1 MSAISGLPW
10 KEAPIEEWVALL
22 QGLAS
27 RDMTTA
33 RRAAL
38 LRLVWQESFLTR
50 EGLMARVEGLLGR
63 GCFGKD
69 SRATFFRDMRAVR
82 RFLTQ
87 EGHRLLYS
95 RRPGAKGY
103 YVEGRP
109 PLDERLQRLI
119 AGAVAEVDPRQIAI
133 YQRLSPAQ
141 RFRQGCSLIEGAE
154 RITALQLQ
162 RRHPHL
168 SEREAHRWVRAEQ
181 KWKIL

>member
-1 MSAISGLPW
+1 MSAILCLPW
-10 KEAPIEEWVALL
+10 KEAPIEEWQALL

-69 SRATFFRDMRAVR
+69 SRATFFKDVRAVR
-82 RFLTQ
+82 RLLAQ
-87 EGHRLLYS
+87 EGHCLLCGH
-95 RRPGAKGY
+95 RPGVQGY

-119 AGAVAEVDPRQIAI
+119 AEAVAEVDPRQVAI
-133 YQRLSPAQ
+133 YQCARLVLGAGLHDRRRGGGLGMGGSSHHP
-141 RFRQGCSLIEGAE
+141 RSGCGH
-154 RITALQLQ
+154 QL
-162 RRHPHL
+162 
-168 SEREAHRWVRAEQ
+168 AC
-181 KWKIL
+181 